1 MTGKKQR
8 LRFLML
14 YTDLERWRILRKIMI
29 TPSSDKKI
37 ILIVDDEPINITLL
51 AGILKETYKVKM
63 AKDGERA
70 MKIANTV
77 PAPDLILLDVMMPCM
92 DGYEVCRRLKDDD
105 ATKTI
110 PVVFVT
116 GLTNEEEQARGL
128 EMGADG
134 YLGKPVDAV
143 AVLNVVEEII
153 G

>member
-1 MTGKKQR
+1 
-8 LRFLML
+8 
-14 YTDLERWRILRKIMI
+14 MI

-77 PAPDLILLDVMMPCM
+77 PAPDLILLDVMMPGM
-92 DGYEVCRRLKDDD
+92 DGYEVCRRLKDDA

-143 AVLNVVEEII
+143 AVLNMVEEII

>member
-1 MTGKKQR
+1 
-8 LRFLML
+8 
-14 YTDLERWRILRKIMI
+14 MI
-29 TPSSDKKI
+29 TPSSDKQI

-77 PAPDLILLDVMMPCM
+77 PAPDLILLDVMMPGM

-143 AVLNVVEEII
+143 AVLNMVEKLLGII
-153 G
+153 RSLDER